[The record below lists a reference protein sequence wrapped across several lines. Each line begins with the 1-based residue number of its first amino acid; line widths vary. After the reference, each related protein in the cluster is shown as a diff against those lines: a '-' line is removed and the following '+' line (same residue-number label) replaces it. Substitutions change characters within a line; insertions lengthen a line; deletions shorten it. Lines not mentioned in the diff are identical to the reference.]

1 MDVKKYIAQKAQQ
14 ASKTANNSTGVSGA
28 VSDYVAKRAEAQKAA
43 FDERNKNRSAERA
56 AMEAAGD
63 RAVLDFIKSVSQPEQ
78 PKTTQ
83 LQHVP
88 TLSGTG
94 KKQTVPARNAMNVTD
109 LPGYNQP
116 QTSDQLKREQ
126 AMIDMTAGYQK
137 LLQTESAAKKYQEK
151 GQRLQTQ
158 SAALEQ
164 SRKNIMALK
173 QKYEQTGDEV
183 SGRAYL
189 LAVEMYNQHVN
200 AYQKEVEAYSKDSK
214 VLADYEKAWQ
224 DLQLKQMAYQ
234 DIEDQIAAKKPENK
248 PAEELRGMID
258 DLDKQIMAAEQK
270 VAPLRQKTITK
281 NGRDLT
287 PENQQAQMQ
296 LQQVY
301 AELQGLKQ
309 QKENLQGY
317 LERRESLDWE
327 SSKEQE
333 ILEAGGEELMA
344 ALIDYAQEIELGQRF
359 TFDKGVAAAA
369 KVLKDMGVT
378 DEQLQKWMPYA
389 RRMVSAETY
398 EQQTGLAKEIAQSS
412 RLGEAAMSVA
422 SVPYNLTGG
431 LGIVDV
437 TLQKLQQ
444 KLTGSDAPINYKSR
458 GMTGYGIAD
467 AIRTGVTENI
477 EARTKGKAGSNTALG
492 NLHTGA
498 YNLVMSMADSLGV
511 VGLTAMGVPGAT
523 LLLGGSAATATMQE
537 VKERG
542 GTDAQA
548 LTMGWLAGAAET
560 LFEKVSLDSLIKTKT
575 PDSWKT
581 AIGNILK
588 QGLTEGSEEVST
600 SLANSL
606 AEMIVM
612 GNRSQLKT
620 MVRQFREQGMTQE
633 QAEKKAKEQWLV
645 GLVADFIGG
654 AVSGGL
660 FGAGGNITTAM
671 QNRGQNQKDV
681 KKEAAAPFK
690 TGAVENGEP
699 GGEAPS
705 AESVSE
711 NVDSVN
717 KNVDAVVEDN
727 KNVIKQ
733 EEQIATEPAAP
744 SNDNASEGIQWAG
757 NTPETEAERVV
768 NNERAEQQA
777 DLGQSGN
784 QGRNTGYSDGI
795 GGQSPKRAAARAAL
809 DRAEEA
815 RRVQSNVYAV
825 GGRLTSLQEEGLT
838 EGSQDQ
844 ILTTVERDA
853 WTPEVE
859 EAAEIAAGEG
869 LEFVPLMGNMQV
881 LAPNG
886 KSVAITGAIK
896 NGKIYARAD
905 STRQSIRE
913 IVLHES
919 FHERQRKDPGLVKR
933 IKKKIQ
939 ETYTREETQAMF
951 ERYADLY
958 QDAFAD
964 LTDRELQNAIWEE
977 MLADAY
983 AEFQRYS
990 DTFGTAAWSTDVQ
1003 DQIWSGGEEY
1013 GREES
1018 SETKLSFAGERAKTV
1033 DPEAKARAK
1042 LMEQNGEDPEDIF
1055 AETGWF
1061 RGMDGMWR
1069 FEIDDSQ
1076 MTYRKGGDAAFRKR
1090 HPDYAEYRELELRW
1104 INEVG
1109 SDTWTAEDQA
1119 RLDELKEIWGSEPRR
1134 LYNSVSG
1141 GLATLD
1147 DILEHDDLFAAYPG
1161 LENVR
1166 VEFRTLPEGTKG
1178 VFRAEN
1184 NQIVLDESLRN
1195 APEKTLIHEIQH
1207 AIQQIEGM
1215 AGGASVG
1222 YWQRRINSGFE
1233 LRKFERRAKAAEEEY
1248 RALFDGAP
1256 EALKDMVRKINQAK
1270 LREDW
1275 DTVLEIEDQL
1285 YEGEYSDLYS
1295 KLEMAD
1301 FVRREDWG
1309 ERLTARD
1316 LYENTAGEIE
1326 ARDAASR
1333 RNLSAETRRDILPKV
1348 DEENVVFADDNRFGL
1363 EETKQSDLYQNANL
1377 ADDAALYDYDFLVSQ
1392 KDMKVVKLPEV
1403 PDVRNLEGKVDTRKV
1418 VEEGMK
1424 NARSVGTEQGG
1435 KVYVENV
1442 YTGRDLRVDVQSIR
1456 HGMNGSEN
1464 RKLTNAR
1471 MGYVIGDIVKNA
1483 IPINGLRNDVDY
1495 VNGTY
1500 AMAAYTTDSRGREF
1514 VAIVTVEQRNDGI
1527 AGFDLYDVTHAVSGR
1542 QKRTGSQ
1549 ADTKSQGV
1557 NPIKAADVISI
1568 SDLLDIVNETH
1579 QSILSES
1586 VLQALGEKRNPEGD
1600 YADRVKFSANGE
1612 RDIRAELADKIKPGL
1627 PNGPHAVSGVVREVT
1642 GHLERPEG
1650 MSDEEYAELDAK
1662 WQERNRSDR
1671 DTQGMTPV
1679 EELIVPKTAFTSTP
1693 AMDKLGI
1700 KIDGSVTRYRQTEH
1714 LRAYEKAAKQAQ
1726 NMLLKRIKALNPT
1739 EQEKFLARSLVDG
1752 NITASVLDDDNV
1764 SVSVIT
1770 ELADYMMAARSFSD
1784 DMIRQRRSEINTANL
1799 RIAEDLFEDAE
1810 AYNPKLKKF
1819 PGLTKIVMNE
1829 RTPERV
1835 VKQIF
1840 GQEQGQKIYE
1850 TYFRPV
1856 WVNGAEMNRFENRML
1871 DRVAKFEDK
1880 NGAKRSLTEEER
1892 AMAQRLMEGEAAR
1905 DNVAR
1910 LDADTRER
1918 VESAAQ
1924 NVNNGEEFVD
1934 AIREF
1939 GLAEEYHQGLVQA
1952 YADYLDTVTMSKDMD
1967 QTILKN
1973 AITTYQQIYN
1983 EMYDAINDFLVSHG
1997 YSEIGFIKGYAPHFQ
2012 KRDAQQGLFGALKA
2026 LGVEKESVS
2035 ELPASIAGRTADF
2048 KPNMKWN
2055 PHMQGRKG
2063 NSTSYDIQMG
2073 YEQYLH
2079 YAAEMF
2085 YHTDDVMRVRQAVNW
2100 FRGQYSGEDISMAI
2114 EDAQVDRYKS
2124 AEWKQDFLEQKGI
2137 VEVGRKLDPKTINQ
2151 LYDKYVSDL
2160 YERATPEN
2168 LQKYSE
2174 FVTWLDNYANI
2185 VAGKQSLA
2193 DRGLEYGGGRNA
2205 LNLGSRLMRAFSSA
2219 NVAGNLSSVLNQS
2232 AQLPLI
2238 QQQLGTYLERAIFDM
2253 ARGGIAK
2260 DNFVERSDFLTDKR
2274 GVDKLTVDGIE
2285 KYVSALFKPAELM
2298 DRMVSTLAVRGRYL
2312 QALSEGMSME
2322 DAMKAADDFGR
2333 RVMGSRM
2340 KGAKP
2345 LGFES
2350 KTFVNQMLHVFQV
2363 EAANT
2368 FDYMLMSDMP
2378 QELKQIYKEKGK
2390 GAAARYTA
2398 AYAMGYLVN
2407 AFILNLLTDKLYG
2420 GSPAPFDLMGWGLN
2434 FAASLVGRTNEEFL
2448 KTLIDAVWERLFG
2461 ERPFETEELK
2471 TERGL
2476 NWAGAAKNLE
2486 YNALN
2491 DVPYVRNIMG
2501 LMGWGDQTLPT
2512 VGVNELAD
2520 HLTSAGGTLLKQA
2533 FLGEEETGI
2542 SWAGAARE
2550 SAEDLLSAAAM
2561 VAPGGRQLK
2570 KTIQGMMT
2578 VAQGGRYYGDRLQY
2592 PVDRS
2597 VWNAIQAGLFGPSA
2611 LEAADA
2617 YYAAEMSSLTAGQT
2631 KKVEELEAMGVDR
2644 FATYDL
2650 YQKFREI
2657 NKDLTGAEASTAKR
2671 NAINNMDLTDQEKLE
2686 VYSTFIMDR
2695 ASESYGKNRE
2705 QFQAMLDAGLTWDE
2719 VTQAHN
2725 LQATLN
2731 EDEDL
2736 KATERATE
2744 FAKWVDQ
2751 QGWNKKQEAA
2761 VKEKFKFWQMI
2772 PAQAATY
2779 EKLEEAGVDP
2789 KKAADLTKNL
2799 ADLQPEDGKEMVTTN
2814 QKVLAIDRSKL
2825 SDEEKVAAIST
2836 LVPDKRER
2844 LVEAGVS
2851 DRNARDMAAELA
2863 IAEAENGDEELTY
2876 LQKASMMIYQASD
2889 DEEALAAVSTVLQ
2902 ESTYQKVELANSYGV
2917 PVEYWVDYREA
2928 WQAEYGEDS
2937 VSQEKVEDVLDKMML
2952 LDSQKAV
2959 LWQIANKSWKPKN
2972 NPYDRWIGEE
2982 IYDELNEE

>member
-1 MDVKKYIAQKAQQ
+1 MNIEKYIAQKAQQ
-14 ASKTANNSTGVSGA
+14 ASKNANNSTGISGA
-28 VSDYVAKRAEAQKAA
+28 VSDYVKARAEKQQAE
-43 FDERNKNRSAERA
+43 FDKRNKNRSAERA
-56 AMEAAGD
+56 ALEAAGD
-63 RAVLDFIKSVSQPEQ
+63 RAVLDFIKSVSQPEK
-78 PKTTQ
+78 PKATAQKTEPSNVPDLRKNFAVPYSIPNASER
-83 LQHVP
+83 LQI
-88 TLSGTG
+88 
-94 KKQTVPARNAMNVTD
+94 NANKM
-109 LPGYNQP
+109 PSYMQGER
-116 QTSDQLKREQ
+116 SDQAKREK
-126 AMIDMTAGYQK
+126 AIFDVTAGKQK
-137 LLQTESAAKKYQEK
+137 VMQLESEAVKVQER
-151 GQRLQTQ
+151 GQKLQTQ
-158 SAALEQ
+158 QAALEQ
-164 SRKNIMALK
+164 SYKNIMALK
-173 QKYEQTGDEV
+173 DRYEKTGDEMA
-183 SGRAYL
+183 GRSYL
-189 LAVEMYNQHVN
+189 LAVEMYNQNVA
-200 AYQKEVEAYSKDSK
+200 AYEKEAEKYGKDSK

-234 DIEDQIAAKKPENK
+234 DIENQIAAKKPENK

-317 LERRESLDWE
+317 LERREAEDWE
-327 SSKEQE
+327 TAQAEE

-369 KVLKDMGVT
+369 KTLKDMGVT
-378 DEQLQKWMPYA
+378 DEQLLKWMPYA

-437 TLQKLQQ
+437 TLQKLEQ
-444 KLTGSDAPINYKSR
+444 KITGSNAPINYKGR
-458 GMTGYGIAD
+458 GMTGHGIAD

-477 EARTKGKAGSNTALG
+477 EARTEGKAGSNTALG

-511 VGLTAMGVPGAT
+511 IGLTAMGVPGAT

-560 LFEKVSLDSLIKTKT
+560 LFEKVSVESLVKTKT

-581 AIGNILK
+581 ALSNILK

-606 AEMIVM
+606 AEEIVM
-612 GNRSQLKT
+612 GDKSQLKL
-620 MVRQFREQGMTQE
+620 MEREFMEQGMSR
-633 QAEKKAKEQWLV
+633 EKAQKAAKQQWLV
-645 GLVADFIGG
+645 GILADFIGG

-660 FGAGGNITTAM
+660 FGAGGNITTAV
-671 QNRGQNQKDV
+671 QNRGQNQQDA
-681 KKEAAAPFK
+681 KKEDAAPFK

-705 AESVSE
+705 AESVIE
-711 NVDSVN
+711 NVDTVN
-717 KNVDAVVEDN
+717 ENIDTVVEDN
-727 KNVIKQ
+727 KNVIRQ
-733 EEQIATEPAAP
+733 GEQIAMEPAAAGNNKV
-744 SNDNASEGIQWAG
+744 SDGIQWAG
-757 NTPETEAERVV
+757 NTPAVETERVV
-768 NNERAEQQA
+768 TNERTEQQAA

-784 QGRNTGYSDGI
+784 QGRDAGYSYGT
-795 GGQSPKRAAARAAL
+795 GKQNPKRAAARAAL

-896 NGKIYARAD
+896 NGKVYARAD

-990 DTFGTAAWSTDVQ
+990 DTFGTAAWGTDVQ
-1003 DQIWSGGEEY
+1003 DEIWSGGAEY
-1013 GREES
+1013 ESGES
-1018 SETKLSFAGERAKTV
+1018 SEIKLSFAGERARTA
-1033 DPEAKARAK
+1033 DLEAKARAK
-1042 LMEQNGEDPEDIF
+1042 QMEQNGEDPEEIF

-1061 RGMDGMWR
+1061 RGMDGKWR

-1076 MTYRKGGDAAFRKR
+1076 MRYRKGGDAAFRKR
-1090 HPDYAEYRELELRW
+1090 HPDYVEYRDLELRW

-1119 RLDELKEIWGSEPRR
+1119 RLNELKEIWKNEPRR
-1134 LYNSVSG
+1134 LYNNVSG

-1178 VFRAEN
+1178 SFRVESN
-1184 NQIVLDESLRN
+1184 MIVLDESLRN
-1195 APEKTLIHEIQH
+1195 APERTLLHEIQH
-1207 AIQQIEGM
+1207 AIQKNEGM
-1215 AGGASVG
+1215 AGGASAD
-1222 YWQRRINSGFE
+1222 YWQRKINAGFE
-1233 LRKFERRAKAAEEEY
+1233 LRKNERRAKAADEEY
-1248 RALFDGAP
+1248 RSLFDGAP

-1309 ERLTARD
+1309 ERLSARD

-1333 RNLSAETRRDILPKV
+1333 QKLSAETRRGILPKV
-1348 DEENVVFADDNRFGL
+1348 DVENVVFADRGNYFAMSADEQAGIREQLRQNQEQLNQMAVVGSVNTQELNRL
-1363 EETKQSDLYQNANL
+1363 E
-1377 ADDAALYDYDFLVSQ
+1377 
-1392 KDMKVVKLPEV
+1392 
-1403 PDVRNLEGKVDTRKV
+1403 TRKV
-1418 VEEGMK
+1418 REMLVAKLKKTGYKVDRQGFGEIRFEESEINNSLNYKEKDPSAEDARRIGFLVLRNVLKRGIEIDGHGDHKGRNYDTVTIAAPVEINGMRGNMAVVVKRTKGNRYKVHRILTPDGETFAVEEMA
-1424 NARSVGTEQGG
+1424 NAEMNAAGAFTNDSQS
-1435 KVYVENV
+1435 
-1442 YTGRDLRVDVQSIR
+1442 LR
-1456 HGMNGSEN
+1456 GSAP
-1464 RKLTNAR
+1464 T
-1471 MGYVIGDIVKNA
+1471 
-1483 IPINGLRNDVDY
+1483 INS
-1495 VNGTY
+1495 
-1500 AMAAYTTDSRGREF
+1500 ASTDSIYKSGEPVKYSASGGRNIRE
-1514 VAIVTVEQRNDGI
+1514 E
-1527 AGFDLYDVTHAVSGR
+1527 
-1542 QKRTGSQ
+1542 
-1549 ADTKSQGV
+1549 
-1557 NPIKAADVISI
+1557 
-1568 SDLLDIVNETH
+1568 
-1579 QSILSES
+1579 LSEL
-1586 VLQALGEKRNPEGD
+1586 V
-1600 YADRVKFSANGE
+1600 
-1612 RDIRAELADKIKPGL
+1612 KPGL
-1627 PNGPHAVSGVVREVT
+1627 ISGLHAVPRVET
-1642 GHLERPEG
+1642 EAAGHIVRPEG
-1650 MSDEEYAELDAK
+1650 MSDEAYAELDAK
-1662 WQERNRSDR
+1662 WQARHSSDR
-1671 DTQGMTPV
+1671 DAQGLTPV
-1679 EELIVPKTAFTSTP
+1679 DELIIPKASYTATP
-1693 AMDKLGI
+1693 AMDKLNI
-1700 KIDGSVTRYRQTEH
+1700 KVDGSVTRYRETEQ
-1714 LRAYEKAAKQAQ
+1714 LRAYEKAARQAKR
-1726 NMLLKRIKALNPT
+1726 MLQKRIKDLKPSG
-1739 EQEKFLARSLVDG
+1739 QEMYLARGLVAG
-1752 NITASVLDDDNV
+1752 NITVSALDDSNV
-1764 SVSVIT
+1764 DVNTIT
-1770 ELADYMMAARSFSD
+1770 ELADYLMASRSFSE
-1784 DMIRQRRSEINTANL
+1784 DMIAQRRSEINTANL

-1810 AYNPKLKKF
+1810 AYNPKLKWF
-1819 PGLTKIVMNE
+1819 PGMTKLVMNE

-1835 VKQIF
+1835 VKKIF

-2063 NSTSYDIQMG
+2063 SQTSYDIQMG

-2085 YHTDDVMRVRQAVNW
+2085 YHTDDVMRIRQAVNW

-2124 AEWKQDFLEQKGI
+2124 TEWKQEFLEKQEILEPGQRI
-2137 VEVGRKLDPKTINQ
+2137 EARAINK
-2151 LYDKYVSDL
+2151 LYDQYVEGL
-2160 YERATPEN
+2160 YERAKPEN

-2238 QQQLGTYLERAIFDM
+2238 QQQLGHHLERAIFDM

-2274 GVDKLTVDGIE
+2274 GVEKLTVDGTE
-2285 KYVSALFKPAELM
+2285 KFISALFKPAELM
-2298 DRMVSTLAVRGRYL
+2298 DRLVSTLAVRGRYL

-2322 DAMKAADDFGR
+2322 DAMKTADDFGR

-2368 FDYMLMSDMP
+2368 FDYMALSDMP
-2378 QELKQIYKEKGK
+2378 QAIQETAKKKGK
-2390 GAAARYTA
+2390 AAAARHTA
-2398 AYAMGYLVN
+2398 GYIVGYLLN
-2407 AFILNLLTDKLYG
+2407 AFLLNQLTDKLYG
-2420 GSPAPFDLMGWGLN
+2420 GSPAPFDLIGWALN
-2434 FAASLVGRTNEEFL
+2434 FAAGGFGRTDEEFL
-2448 KTLIDAVWERLFG
+2448 KTLIDNVWEKLFG
-2461 ERPFETEELK
+2461 ERPFETEEI
-2471 TERGL
+2471 ESEEGIH
-2476 NWAGAAKNLE
+2476 WAGSAENLG
-2486 YNALN
+2486 YNVLN

-2512 VGVNELAD
+2512 VGVNELVS
-2520 HLTSAGGTLLKQA
+2520 HLTSAGETLLKQA

-2550 SAEDLLSAAAM
+2550 SAEDIASAIAM
-2561 VAPGGRQLK
+2561 VAPGGRQFK
-2570 KTIQGMMT
+2570 KTIQGIMT

-2597 VWNAIQAGLFGPSA
+2597 IWNAIQAGLFGPSA

-2650 YQKFREI
+2650 YQEFREI
-2657 NKDLTGAEASTAKR
+2657 NKDLTGAEASAAKR
-2671 NAINNMDLTDQEKLE
+2671 NAINNLDLTDQEKLE

-2705 QFQAMLDAGLTWDE
+2705 QFQAMLDAGLTWDD

-2725 LQATLN
+2725 LQAALN
-2731 EDEDL
+2731 EDENL
-2736 KATERATE
+2736 MATERATE

-2751 QGWNKKQEAA
+2751 QGWNKKQETT

-2772 PAQAATY
+2772 PAQAANY
-2779 EKLEEAGVDP
+2779 EKFENAGVEP
-2789 KKAADLTKNL
+2789 EKAADLTKILN
-2799 ADLQPEDGKEMVTTN
+2799 DLKPEDGKETVSLN
-2814 QKVLAIDRSKL
+2814 QKILAIDRSKL
-2825 SDEEKVAAIST
+2825 SDEEKVAAISA

-2851 DRNARDMAAELA
+2851 DRNARDIAAELA
-2863 IAEAENGDEELTY
+2863 IAEAENGDEELSY
-2876 LQKASMMIYQASD
+2876 LQKASMMIYQTSD

-2928 WQAEYGEDS
+2928 WINTYGEDS
-2937 VSQEKVEDVLDKMML
+2937 VSQEKVEHVLNGMML
-2952 LDSQKAV
+2952 SDSQKAV

-2972 NPYDRWIGEE
+2972 NPYDKWIGEE